1 MLWSTHGRRFPVT
14 EQPATEAPATEAP
27 EAPAAVDALVA
38 VAPTTVITQYE
49 VLIDDI
55 KEARTKAAEVT
66 FDLTDKKGIAAA
78 KSYVFSLRR
87 LNGRID
93 EAHKEA
99 KAETLERGKAID
111 RVKNVLR
118 EQVAALIQ
126 PHQDALDAIAKA
138 EAERVAKH
146 RLWISTVQD
155 LARVPFGSDS
165 ESIKGIMLELDL
177 YEQSVDLLEE
187 FTLEGK
193 AALVDTTRVLRDAHT
208 KALTEEA
215 AAAELARLREE
226 ARLQAEKDA
235 AAKAAKD
242 AQDAAAEVARKAQEA
257 ADAAALQKIKA
268 AEAKAAAAQAEAATA
283 TQRALDAEA
292 VADLLQLEALLEIKP
307 AEVPST
313 LGDGTVLLDEGS
325 GRMDFGMARFFS
337 APRQTAAAPAT
348 TDAEAMTAN
357 DYAELTL
364 RRELDASLAGRTR
377 LQVVDALIDGTL
389 HHAIKIDW
397 AAIRAILPTT

>member
-1 MLWSTHGRRFPVT
+1 MT
-14 EQPATEAPATEAP
+14 ATEAPVTEAP
-27 EAPAAVDALVA
+27 EAPAATDALA
-38 VAPTTVITQYE
+38 LVAPTTVITQYE
-49 VLIDDI
+49 VLIEDI
-55 KEARTKAAEVT
+55 KEARTKAAEMA

-93 EAHKEA
+93 DAHKEA

-146 RLWISTVQD
+146 RLWVSTVQD
-155 LARVPFGSDS
+155 LARVPFDSDS
-165 ESIKGIMLELDL
+165 GGIKEMMLELER

-193 AALVDTTRVLRDAHT
+193 AALVDTARALKEAHA
-208 KALTEEA
+208 KAVTEEA

-242 AQDAAAEVARKAQEA
+242 AEDAAAEVARKAQEA
-257 ADAAALQKIKA
+257 ADAAALQVIEE
-268 AEAKAAAAQAEAATA
+268 AEQKVAAAQAEAAAA
-283 TQRALDAEA
+283 TRRALDAEA
-292 VADLLQLEALLEIKP
+292 VADLLQSEALLEIKS
-307 AEVPST
+307 AEAPVPQE
-313 LGDGTVLLDEGS
+313 LETVLLDKGS
-325 GRMDFGMARFFS
+325 GRMDFGRARFAGGFPT
-337 APRQTAAAPAT
+337 PRQTAAAPAT
-348 TDAEAMTAN
+348 DAEAAAIV
-357 DYAELTL
+357 DAQIALRLELMQAL
-364 RRELDASLAGRTR
+364 SGRTR
-377 LQVVDALIDGTL
+377 AEVADALIDGTL
-389 HHAIKIDW
+389 HHAIQINW
-397 AAIRAILPTT
+397 AAMAPGGQG

>member
-1 MLWSTHGRRFPVT
+1 MT
-14 EQPATEAPATEAP
+14 EQPATEAP
-27 EAPAAVDALVA
+27 PAADALA
-38 VAPTTVITQYE
+38 LVAPTTVITQYE

-55 KEARTKAAEVT
+55 
-66 FDLTDKKGIAAA
+66 
-78 KSYVFSLRR
+78 
-87 LNGRID
+87 
-93 EAHKEA
+93 KEA

-146 RLWISTVQD
+146 RLWITTVQD

-165 ESIKGIMLELDL
+165 EGIKEMMLELDL

-193 AALVDTTRVLRDAHT
+193 AALVDTTRVLREAHT

-242 AQDAAAEVARKAQEA
+242 AEDAAAEVARKAQEA
-257 ADAAALQKIKA
+257 ADAAALAVIEEAEQKV
-268 AEAKAAAAQAEAATA
+268 AAAQAEAAAA
-283 TQRALDAEA
+283 TRRALDAEA
-292 VADLLQLEALLEIKP
+292 VADALQSEALLAIKP
-307 AEVPST
+307 AEPPTMEISDQAVA
-313 LGDGTVLLDEGS
+313 GVRTVVQGLARSIPKAVDPLRLFDAQFALRKELCNA
-325 GRMDFGMARFFS
+325 MAGMTMA
-337 APRQTAAAPAT
+337 QVV
-348 TDAEAMTAN
+348 EA
-357 DYAELTL
+357 LTL
-364 RRELDASLAGRTR
+364 
-377 LQVVDALIDGTL
+377 GTL
-389 HHAIKIDW
+389 HPAIKIDW
-397 AAIRAILPTT
+397 AAMGPIPPTP

>member
-1 MLWSTHGRRFPVT
+1 LFDSFENHSRFPMTPMT
-14 EQPATEAPATEAP
+14 EQPATEAP
-27 EAPAAVDALVA
+27 PAADALA
-38 VAPTTVITQYE
+38 LVAPTTVITQYE

-55 KEARTKAAEVT
+55 KEARAKAAEMA

-93 EAHKEA
+93 DVHKEA

-146 RLWISTVQD
+146 RLWITTVQD

-165 ESIKGIMLELDL
+165 EGIKKMMLELEL
-177 YEQSVDLLEE
+177 YERSVDLLEE

-193 AALVDTTRVLRDAHT
+193 AALVDTARVLKEAQA
-208 KALTEEA
+208 KAVTEEA

-242 AQDAAAEVARKAQEA
+242 AEDAAAEMARKAQEA
-257 ADAAALQKIKA
+257 ADAAALQVIEE
-268 AEAKAAAAQAEAATA
+268 AEQKVAAAQAEAAAA
-283 TQRALDAEA
+283 TRRALDAEA
-292 VADLLQLEALLEIKP
+292 VADALQSEALLAIKP
-307 AEVPST
+307 AEFPAAVTSDY
-313 LGDGTVLLDEGS
+313 LVAAVYGS
-325 GRMDFGMARFFS
+325 GQKLVHR
-337 APRQTAAAPAT
+337 APAPAA
-348 TDAEAMTAN
+348 DAEASEALV
-357 DYAELTL
+357 DAQIALRVELMQAL
-364 RRELDASLAGRTR
+364 SGRTR
-377 LQVVDALIDGTL
+377 AEVADSLIDGTL
-389 HHAIKIDW
+389 HPAIKIDW
-397 AAIRAILPTT
+397 AALASDPTS